1 MDDASH
7 APSRLQ
13 GTAYGRQQQHS
24 NSLLTEVGPG
34 TPCGEYL
41 RRFWQPVLRSENFTN
56 RPREVRILGEDLIA
70 FRDGNGKPGLLYP
83 RCMHRGT
90 SLFWGH
96 VEPDGIRCCYHGW
109 KFDVEG
115 NCLEQPCEP
124 QGGLRKDAARQPW
137 YPVREQYGLVWAYM
151 GPPDKMPVLPQFDC
165 LELEDGE
172 VYWTC
177 DVAMNA
183 HGDLNGP
190 EIVNYNWLHM
200 NDNVMDPFHVQ
211 VLHTTFSGTQFVRE
225 FAVMPKVDFQPIE
238 EGVIYKA
245 YRKFED
251 GREMDRISTWMA
263 PNAMSVPSIMMTPGR
278 SDMMSW
284 SVPVDDTHTRF
295 VTVMRIKPG
304 VNIFDGSGLSQ
315 QKPWTQMSVE
325 ERQDRPGDYEAQAG
339 QGEISL
345 HSEEHLV
352 TSDRG
357 IVMQRRLLER
367 DIKGVMDGKDPTG
380 VTFDP
385 AKALVHVPSGNF
397 YR

>member
-1 MDDASH
+1 
-7 APSRLQ
+7 
-13 GTAYGRQQQHS
+13 
-24 NSLLTEVGPG
+24 
-34 TPCGEYL
+34 
-41 RRFWQPVLRSENFTN
+41 
-56 RPREVRILGEDLIA
+56 
-70 FRDGNGKPGLLYP
+70 
-83 RCMHRGT
+83 
-90 SLFWGH
+90 
-96 VEPDGIRCCYHGW
+96 
-109 KFDVEG
+109 
-115 NCLEQPCEP
+115 
-124 QGGLRKDAARQPW
+124 
-137 YPVREQYGLVWAYM
+137 M
-151 GPPDKMPVLPQFDC
+151 GPPDKLPVLPRFDC
-165 LELEDGE
+165 LEPLEDGE
-172 VYWTC
+172 VYWTS
-177 DVAMNA
+177 DTAINA
-183 HGDLNGP
+183 HGDINGP
-190 EIVNYNWLHM
+190 EIVNYSWLHM

-245 YRKFED
+245 YRRFED

-263 PNAMSVPSIMMTPGR
+263 PNAMSVPSILLTPGR

-295 VTVMRIKPG
+295 LMVMRTKAG
-304 VNIFDGSGLSQ
+304 VNIMDGSGLAA

-357 IVMQRRLLER
+357 IVMQRRMLER
-367 DIKGVMDGKDPTG
+367 DIKAVIDGQDPTG
-380 VTFDP
+380 VIFDP
-385 AKALVHVPSGNF
+385 ARALVHVPSGNF